1 MRALILTNDLVLI
14 SYVEALLADQG
25 IEAVVFDRNISLMEG
40 SIGAFP
46 RRLVVPEESW
56 HRASRI
62 LREAGLG
69 EWVADHER
77 T

>member
-1 MRALILTNDLVLI
+1 MRELIVTNDLVLI

-46 RRLVVPEESW
+46 RRVVVPEDAWS
-56 HRASRI
+56 RASRI
-62 LREAGLG
+62 LADAGLG
-69 EWVADHER
+69 IWVTGHER